1 MKFLIVASLVLLL
14 FIAGCGQSA
23 SSRVQEI
30 PQKEVTPVRTV
41 TLKRQNFT
49 SYLEVTG
56 TVKARNHIDIIV
68 EEGGILKEVLIDQ
81 GRTAKQGQVLA
92 RLENKILMAGYRQ
105 AEAALKQADLEH
117 ESRKIP
123 FKNKAIS
130 ENEFL
135 RSQYSLDAAT
145 ASFELAKARL
155 EKLWIVAP
163 MDGLVNRRYYDI
175 GAYANP
181 LTGIFEFIDNE
192 VMKIEAGL
200 AERYLRFIQSGTPV
214 EIGFDAY
221 PDMKINAEVSYVS
234 RSIDPDNRTFLIEAQ
249 VPNGDGRL
257 APQMIANLKI
267 RLQTFDDQIVV
278 PLDSLVQAETGWYV
292 FVENGGHAKQV
303 SVQRMAIYEDRVLV
317 EGLAENQN
325 LIVVGH
331 QDLSHGDPVE
341 VIPTQTETGTAT
353 DDRHQ
358 RLPGS

>member
-1 MKFLIVASLVLLL
+1 MKILLAASLVLLL

-68 EEGGILKEVLIDQ
+68 EEGGILKEVPIDQ

-105 AEAALKQADLEH
+105 AEAALKQAQLEH

-135 RSQYSLDAAT
+135 RSQYSFDAAT
-145 ASFELAKARL
+145 ASFELAQARL

-181 LTGIFEFIDNE
+181 LTRIFEFIDNE
-192 VMKIEAGL
+192 VMEIEAGL
-200 AERYLRFIQSGTPV
+200 AERYLRFIQLGTPV
-214 EIGFDAY
+214 EIGFDAF

-234 RSIDPDNRTFLIEAQ
+234 RSIDPDNRTFLIEAE
-249 VPNGDGRL
+249 VPNGDRRL

-267 RLQTFDDQIVV
+267 RRLTLDEQIVV
-278 PLDSLVQAETGWYV
+278 PLDSLVQTETGWYV
-292 FVENGGHAKQV
+292 LVENGGHAKQV

-317 EGLAENQN
+317 EGLTEDQN

-331 QDLSHGDPVE
+331 QNLSSGDPVE
-341 VIPTQTETGTAT
+341 VIPSETDTAA
-353 DDRHQ
+353 DDHHKRF
-358 RLPGS
+358 PGS